1 MAAKRRAWVN
11 YCAWL
16 MGGMLLGAIAGAAL
30 APNTFMLILGG
41 LAGLLIGGLGGGLVA
56 ACKPNAP
63 RWLMGCAWIAAGTV
77 FGAIGGALIG
87 SALLRLSTH
96 GHAPDVSGMGGL
108 LGNAVHAFFGSILG
122 ALVGASTGGLVLSE
136 LLKRRAER
144 NGS

>member
-1 MAAKRRAWVN
+1 
-11 YCAWL
+11 

-30 APNTFMLILGG
+30 ARNTFMLILGG
-41 LAGLLIGGLGGGLVA
+41 LAGLLIGGLVA
-56 ACKPNAP
+56 AYKPNAP

-77 FGAIGGALIG
+77 FGALGGALIG
-87 SALLRLSTH
+87 SALLGLSTH
-96 GHAPDVSGMGGL
+96 GRAPDVSGMGGL
-108 LGNAVHAFFGSILG
+108 LGDAVHAFFGSILG

>member
-1 MAAKRRAWVN
+1 MAAKRRAWVI

-30 APNTFMLILGG
+30 ARNTFMLILGG
-41 LAGLLIGGLGGGLVA
+41 LAGLLIGGLVGGRVA

-87 SALLRLSTH
+87 SALLGLSTH
-96 GHAPDVSGMGGL
+96 RAPDVSGMGGL
-108 LGNAVHAFFGSILG
+108 LGDAVHAFFGSILG
-122 ALVGASTGGLVLSE
+122 AIVGASTGGLVLSE
-136 LLKRRAER
+136 RLKRRAER